1 MKEYSLE
8 NIRNITLL
16 GHSGSGKT
24 SLSEAILYTGGV
36 TNRLGSV
43 EAGNTISDYEPEE
56 IKRKIS
62 TNLSLLPL
70 EWGGVKLNI
79 LDTPGYSDFLGE
91 VVAALRVTESAIII
105 VSAISGVEI
114 GTEQIGRAHV

>member
-24 SLSEAILYTGGV
+24 SLGEAVLYTGGV

-43 EAGNTISDYEPEE
+43 EGWEHDFETMNP
-56 IKRKIS
+56 KR
-62 TNLSLLPL
+62 
-70 EWGGVKLNI
+70 
-79 LDTPGYSDFLGE
+79 
-91 VVAALRVTESAIII
+91 
-105 VSAISGVEI
+105 
-114 GTEQIGRAHV
+114 